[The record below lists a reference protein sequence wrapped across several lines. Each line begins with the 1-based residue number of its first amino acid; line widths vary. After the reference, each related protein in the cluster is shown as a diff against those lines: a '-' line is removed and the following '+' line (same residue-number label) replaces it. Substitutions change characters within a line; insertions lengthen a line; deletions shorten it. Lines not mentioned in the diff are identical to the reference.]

1 MFGYAGKVGY
11 VDLGKGE
18 VKSTALPREFAKTY
32 IGANG
37 FGARLLYDC
46 VRPDVGTLDPKS
58 PIVFATGPLTGA
70 AIPCTGRHGVFAKS
84 PLTGTFG
91 ESYAGGKF
99 GARMKQ
105 AGYDV
110 LFICGKAGK
119 PSYLSISDG
128 RIELKSASDFWGL
141 GTFETEEVLK
151 KVEGKNASISSIGQ
165 AGEKLVPYACISNDF
180 GRQAG
185 RGGMGTV
192 MGSKNLK
199 AVAVS
204 GNMDVEVKSP
214 EKLEGYVEV
223 LLPKIRD
230 SSTFREDVNY
240 GTAEFIKWASHV
252 AGTLPTENFKYG
264 KFEGIKELDPY
275 WWVRRY
281 VDKPR
286 ACFSCVKPCGK
297 YFVAKKGKFACK
309 VEGPEYETLYA
320 LGSNCGN
327 ASIESVA
334 YSNYLCD
341 NYGLDTISTGATI
354 AFAMELFE
362 KGIITEKEVGFK
374 LLFGDG
380 DAIPKCIELIA
391 KQEEFGKL
399 LGLGVKRM
407 AESLGAN
414 AKKYAVE
421 VKGLE
426 PPGYEVRGMKGMA
439 LAYAVSTKG
448 ADHLRSC
455 DYALDLTGHFDPL
468 GLKKI
473 NRLSPHGKA
482 KNVKLMEDLLCIYDS
497 LVMCKFS
504 RGFFKPEELAS
515 LLEWTTGFKY
525 GQKTL
530 MNAGE
535 RIYNLEKMFNV
546 REGFTKKDDCL
557 PKKFSVPSPKGGS
570 KGSKVTDKELEK
582 MRGEYYKLRG
592 WDRNGIPT
600 EKKLGELGLKAAKPQ
615 RIMVM

>member
-11 VDLGKGE
+11 VDLGNRE
-18 VKSTALPREFAKTY
+18 VNSTALPEEFAKMY

-46 VRPDVGTLDPKS
+46 AYPAIGALDPKS
-58 PIVFATGPLTGA
+58 PIIFATGPLTGT

-105 AGYDV
+105 AGFDS
-110 LFICGKAGK
+110 LFICGKADK
-119 PSYLSISDG
+119 PSYLSVSDG
-128 RIELKSASDFWGL
+128 QIELKSAHDLWGL
-141 GTFETEEVLK
+141 GTVETEAALK
-151 KVEGKNASISSIGQ
+151 KIEGKKASISSIGQ
-165 AGEKLVPYACISNDF
+165 AGERLVPYACISNDF

-185 RGGMGTV
+185 RGGMGAV

-199 AVAVS
+199 AIAVS
-204 GNMDVEVKSP
+204 GSRDIEVKSLK
-214 EKLEGYVEV
+214 KLEAYVEA
-223 LLPKIRD
+223 LLPRIKA
-230 SSTFREDVNY
+230 SATFREDVNY
-240 GTAEFIKWASHV
+240 GTAEFIKWASDV
-252 AGTLPTENFKYG
+252 AGTLPTENFRYG

-275 WWVRRY
+275 WWVSRY
-281 VDKPR
+281 AGKPR

-297 YFVAKKGKFACK
+297 YFTAKKGKFACS

-327 ASIESVA
+327 GSIESVA

-341 NYGLDTISTGATI
+341 DYGLDTISTGATI

-374 LLFGDG
+374 LLFGDE
-380 DAIPKCIELIA
+380 DVIPKCVGLIA
-391 KQEEFGKL
+391 KQDGFGKL
-399 LGLGVKRM
+399 LALGVKRM
-407 AESLGAN
+407 SEALGAK

-426 PPGYEVRGMKGMA
+426 PPGYDVRGMKGMA

-455 DYALDLTGHFDPL
+455 NYALDLSGHFEPL

-473 NRLSPHGKA
+473 DRLSPHGKA
-482 KNVKLMEDLLCIYDS
+482 ANVKVMEDLLCIYDS

-525 GQKTL
+525 SQKTL
-530 MNAGE
+530 MAAGE
-535 RIYNLEKMFNV
+535 RIYNLEKLFNI

-557 PKKFSVPSPKGGS
+557 PKKFSAPSPKGGS
-570 KGSKVTDKELEK
+570 KGSRVTGKELEK

-592 WDRNGIPT
+592 WDTNGVPT
-600 EKKLGELGLKAAKPQ
+600 EKKLGELGLKKTQQVVLVA
-615 RIMVM
+615 